1 MLGFGETPDFF
12 LAGVEISFER
22 VELFA
27 GIMRFK
33 HAEVRMQR
41 LVAPRFACLPLQ
53 RTDLTL
59 YLFDDVA
66 DAQQIRFCSFQFA
79 QRFALLRFVF
89 CDSGRFLK
97 NCAPIFRPRAQ
108 DHVDLALLHHRVSR
122 TRDAGVCEKALN
134 VTKAAGR
141 FI

>member
-1 MLGFGETPDFF
+1 MVGLLDLCNVLFALLLSLGYLAPRTLGKLGELFCPLPIKLDAAPVRGDFAFQSLHFRAGIGDLDIDLVHFLAFFRERIFTGANLRACRVLGFGETPDFF

-53 RTDLTL
+53 
-59 YLFDDVA
+59 
-66 DAQQIRFCSFQFA
+66 
-79 QRFALLRFVF
+79 
-89 CDSGRFLK
+89 
-97 NCAPIFRPRAQ
+97 
-108 DHVDLALLHHRVSR
+108 
-122 TRDAGVCEKALN
+122 
-134 VTKAAGR
+134 
-141 FI
+141 